1 VLLAGGLQGHDALA
15 QAAIENVEPHIDLEA
30 TLAPQDEKA
39 NQPRA
44 FDPLAACINVRLQG
58 SSAAAND
65 KIFEDAP
72 VKDGGWQGL
81 ARLLEA
87 LTPDIDTS
95 IPLTPSQITGRISGM
110 LDQGQNEAALEA
122 IEKRIA
128 QRQDNR
134 EIGTD
139 VQLMFLHGRALAAL
153 GRHDEAERV
162 YLDMTTRYPELPEPW
177 NNLAAEYVKQG
188 KLEMAR
194 DALQMALLA
203 NPGYGDAQA
212 NMGQIELLLAQ
223 QSFNRAARLGVGEA
237 GAKAQQTQSILQ
249 PDASTRNP

>member
-1 VLLAGGLQGHDALA
+1 VLLAGGLPGHDAMA
-15 QAAIENVEPHIDLEA
+15 QAAIENVEPRIDLKA

-44 FDPLAACINVRLQG
+44 FDPLAACLNVRLHG
-58 SSAAAND
+58 SSAAADD

-87 LTPDIDTS
+87 LTPAVDTS
-95 IPLTPSQITGRISGM
+95 IAPTPSQITGRIRNM
-110 LDQGQNEAALEA
+110 LDQGQNAAALEA

-128 QRQDNR
+128 QREATR
-134 EIGTD
+134 EIGAD
-139 VQLMFLHGRALAAL
+139 VQLMFLHGRALGAL
-153 GRHDEAERV
+153 GRHDDATRI

-188 KLEMAR
+188 KLEMAL

-203 NPGYGDAQA
+203 NPRYADAEA
-212 NMGQIELLLAQ
+212 NMGQVQLMLAQ
-223 QSFNRAARLGVGEA
+223 QSFNRAARLGIGQA

-249 PDASTRNP
+249 P

>member
-1 VLLAGGLQGHDALA
+1 MA
-15 QAAIENVEPHIDLEA
+15 QAALAGIEAHVDLEA
-30 TLAPQDEKA
+30 TLASQGEKA
-39 NQPRA
+39 DHA
-44 FDPLAACINVRLQG
+44 DTFDPGSTYLNVGLRR
-58 SSAAAND
+58 SSTATVDD
-65 KIFEDAP
+65 KIFHDAP
-72 VKDGGWQGL
+72 KKDGGWQGL

-87 LTPDIDTS
+87 LTPNIDTS
-95 IPLTPSQITGRISGM
+95 IPLTPSQITSRISGM

-128 QRQDNR
+128 QRQASQ

-139 VQLMFLHGRALAAL
+139 VQLMFLHGRALGAL
-153 GRHDEAERV
+153 GRHDEAIRI

-203 NPGYGDAQA
+203 NPRYADAEA
-212 NMGQIELLLAQ
+212 NMGRIELMLAE
-223 QSFNRAARLGVGEA
+223 QSFNRAARLGISEA
-237 GAKAQQTQSILQ
+237 GVKAQQTQSILQ
-249 PDASTRNP
+249 P